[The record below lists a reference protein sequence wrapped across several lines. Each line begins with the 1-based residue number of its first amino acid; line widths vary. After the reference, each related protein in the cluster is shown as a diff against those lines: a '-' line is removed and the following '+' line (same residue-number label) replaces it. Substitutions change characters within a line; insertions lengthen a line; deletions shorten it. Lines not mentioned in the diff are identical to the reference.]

1 MNDSNYSS
9 GNNYNIVSAIRGP
22 LLLITLGT
30 LVAMDYFEGIRFS
43 RTWPILLIVFG
54 ILKLLE
60 RVAAK
65 PPDPRPPV
73 YAPPPGDSVI

>member
-1 MNDSNYSS
+1 MNSNS
-9 GNNYNIVSAIRGP
+9 YNIVSAIRGP

-30 LVAMDYFEGIRFS
+30 LVAMDYFEGIGFG

-60 RVAAK
+60 KLAFSA
-65 PPDPRPPV
+65 PDNRPPH
-73 YAPPPGDSVI
+73 GDSVI

>member
-1 MNDSNYSS
+1 MNSNS
-9 GNNYNIVSAIRGP
+9 YNIVSAIRGP

-30 LVAMDYFEGIRFS
+30 LFAMDYFEGISFA

-60 RVAAK
+60 KLAVK
-65 PPDPRPPV
+65 PRENRPSA
-73 YAPPPGDSVI
+73 YTPPGDSVI

>member
-1 MNDSNYSS
+1 MS
-9 GNNYNIVSAIRGP
+9 GNSYNIVSAIRGP

-30 LVAMDYFEGIRFS
+30 LVGMDYFEGIGFA

-60 RVAAK
+60 RLAVK
-65 PPDPRPPV
+65 PRDNRPSV
-73 YAPPPGDSVI
+73 YTPPGDSVI